1 MSAARIRIVLPFHLR
16 RLAGSD
22 GEVVVILSG
31 PVTTAAV
38 LDALEAELPV
48 LRGTIREHGTLKR
61 RAFVRFFAA
70 KQDLSHVPP
79 DAALPEAVAR
89 GEEPFRIVG
98 AMAGG

>member
-1 MSAARIRIVLPFHLR
+1 MSVARVRIVLPFHLR

-22 GEVVVILSG
+22 GEVVVVVGG
-31 PVTTAAV
+31 PVTPAAV

-61 RAFVRFFAA
+61 RAFVRFFAC
-70 KQDLSHVPP
+70 KEDLSHQPLDQP
-79 DAALPEAVAR
+79 LPEPVAR

>member
-1 MSAARIRIVLPFHLR
+1 MSAVRIRVVLPFHLR
-16 RLAGSD
+16 QLAGSD
-22 GEVVVILSG
+22 GEVVVVLSG

-70 KQDLSHVPP
+70 KQDLSLEPP
-79 DAALPEAVAR
+79 DVLLPESVVR

-98 AMAGG
+98 AMSGG